1 MPKEL
6 LELLNKI
13 NAKKQ
18 EVKNLVQQGKLDEA
32 EAAKEKLVELQR
44 EFDIMKDL
52 YDNERPAVNSL
63 HAAQQPNAPPASATA
78 QSPAGLIPAGEP
90 ADSTHEF
97 AQAARQGFRTDLM
110 SEGTN
115 ADGGYTVPED
125 IQTQIQHYKEANAQL
140 RSLVSVE
147 NVRTNK
153 GARTYQKK
161 TQVTGFQKVLESGA
175 VQEITGP
182 KFERVTYEIED
193 YAGYMPVTNDLL
205 ADSDANITSEITAW
219 IGRNAVQT
227 DNNEVL
233 AIIQGKAETS
243 LSDLKGIKKAIN
255 VTLGQAYR
263 SAVRIVTNDDGLNY
277 LDTLEDD
284 NKRPLLNP
292 NPTEPNAVQL
302 RVGAT
307 VVPITVLPNQN
318 MASKPV
324 YTLTSDQTLK
334 TKTYYTRSGAGT
346 SASPYVYTAVTT
358 PDVSDI
364 ATYYELTAY
373 KVPFEI
379 GDFKEGIKIFDRQK
393 TNILA
398 SNVASVTGYN
408 AFEQRGTLFRAD
420 CRMDYKQIDGDAW
433 VNGYI
438 QIDA

>member
-6 LELLNKI
+6 LELLDKI
-13 NAKKQ
+13 NAKKN
-18 EVKNLVQQGKLDEA
+18 EVKNLAQQGKLDEA
-32 EAAKEKLVELQR
+32 EAAKKELVDMQR
-44 EFDIMKDL
+44 QFDLMKDL
-52 YDNERPAVNSL
+52 YDNERPAVSTA
-63 HAAQQPNAPPASATA
+63 HAPQQPNAPPAN
-78 QSPAGLIPAGEP
+78 GLIPAEEHK
-90 ADSTHEF
+90 DSTHEF
-97 AQAARQGFRTDLM
+97 AQAARQGFRTSNIM
-110 SEGTN
+110 SEGSN
-115 ADGGYTVPED
+115 PDGGYTVPED

-140 RSLVSVE
+140 RNLVSVE

-161 TQVTGFQKVLESGA
+161 AQVSGFQKVQENGK
-175 VQEITGP
+175 VQEIAGP

-205 ADSDANITSEITAW
+205 ADSDANITSEITTW

-227 DNNEVL
+227 DNNEIL
-233 AIIQGKAETS
+233 AIIQSKAETA
-243 LSDLKGIKKAIN
+243 LSNLKGIKKAIN

-263 SAVRIVTNDDGLNY
+263 SAVRIVTNDDGLNW

-307 VVPITVLPNQN
+307 VVPIEVIPNQSL
-318 MASKPV
+318 ASAPV
-324 YTLTSDQTLK
+324 YTLTSDQSLK
-334 TKTYYTRSGAGT
+334 SKTYYTRSGSGT
-346 SASPYVYTAVTT
+346 TESPYVYTAVAS
-358 PDVSDI
+358 PDVADI
-364 ATYYELTAY
+364 ATYYELTSY
-373 KVPFEI
+373 KIPFEI
-379 GDFKEGIKIFDRQK
+379 GDFKSAVKIFDRQQ

-420 CRMDYKQIDGDAW
+420 VRADYKQIDADAW

-438 QIDA
+438 EQDA